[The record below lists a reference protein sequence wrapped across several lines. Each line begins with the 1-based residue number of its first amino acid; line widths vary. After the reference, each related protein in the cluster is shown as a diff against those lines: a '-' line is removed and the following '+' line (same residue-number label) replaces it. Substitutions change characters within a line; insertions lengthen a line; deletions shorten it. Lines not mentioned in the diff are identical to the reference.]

1 MIDLHVCCDASV
13 VLNVKDQ
20 ALCVSAGIDLSKE
33 NQVPGTVANK
43 LQRQSVDDW
52 SVVDL
57 ASEHDCNQNRATF
70 KPIPE
75 NKAQARHSFLIPCL
89 LSRRCRHIL
98 HPAFNKHRLY
108 FWQNLIY
115 LALPPSSVQYM
126 PECSVSWSLSIML
139 AMFLGTSV

>member
-1 MIDLHVCCDASV
+1 M

-33 NQVPGTVANK
+33 NQVPWTVANK

-57 ASEHDCNQNRATF
+57 ASEHDCNQNKATF

-75 NKAQARHSFLIPCL
+75 NKAQARHSVLIPCL
-89 LSRRCRHIL
+89 LSRQCLRSTF
-98 HPAFNKHRLY
+98 PAL
-108 FWQNLIY
+108 
-115 LALPPSSVQYM
+115 
-126 PECSVSWSLSIML
+126 
-139 AMFLGTSV
+139 